1 MRMKIIK
8 ISLEKEEMES
18 HSSTVSFYIPQE
30 MIEEF
35 PITDDED
42 CPIGDFVAEWEGNL
56 YKIHPL
62 GAFPPQYGE
71 GLTVVAVRPKSPMT
85 AREKVG
91 WNLMMARR
99 ESGLDIETLAE
110 RAGINYITLYK
121 IEEGRFTANSEMLQR
136 IAEAMGKNIE
146 FA

>member
-1 MRMKIIK
+1 MKAIK
-8 ISLEKEEMES
+8 ISPDKEEMES
-18 HSSTVSFYIPQE
+18 HSSTISFYIPQE
-30 MIEEF
+30 TIKEL
-35 PITDDED
+35 PRTDDED

-71 GLTVVAVRPKSPMT
+71 GLMVVGVRPESPMS